1 MSLARL
7 AVHVRERG
15 GLPLELCFVDSDRV
29 ERTNLGRQLF
39 SPAELGRNKAVTLA
53 GRLNAALGLAIQAVP
68 MMATAELLRELA
80 PSYQTTG
87 VLVGAVDR
95 AIGRRALHQ
104 ALAQQQ
110 WRLWLDVGNEHAWGT
125 VLIGSATERRQLS
138 GACALGGLCTALPA
152 PSLGYPHL
160 LDEQPLIEAEACAP
174 AMRDERQSLMVNQAM
189 AAVAGQYLYQLIIAR
204 QIRVFEAIVH
214 DLRML
219 LREIAG
225 RGPHPTAAICDSR
238 TLQSSPESG
247 ERAGYDGAKRR
258 KGSKVHAAVDTLG
271 HLLALLVTPANE
283 QKTAHRLPNWP
294 SRCKR

>member
-1 MSLARL
+1 MSAATPIALSITEDKPCLYALPATQPIAVCLVGCGGTGSHLAMSLARL
-7 AVHVRERG
+7 AAHVRERG
-15 GLPLELCFVDSDRV
+15 GPPLQLCFVDGDRV

-39 SPAELGRNKAVTLA
+39 SAAELGRNKAVTLA

-68 MMATAELLRELA
+68 TMATAELLRELA

-87 VLVGAVDR
+87 VLVGAVDT

-138 GACALGGLCTALPA
+138 SACALGGLCTALPA

-160 LDEQPLIEAEACAP
+160 LDEQPLIEAETCAP

-189 AAVAGQYLYQLIIAR
+189 AAVAGQYLYQLIVAR
-204 QIRVFEAIVH
+204 QITTFETAL
-214 DLRML
+214 DLATLTMRSTVITPGN
-219 LREIAG
+219 IARAAG
-225 RGPHPTAAICDSR
+225 LPVEDVTRLEKPTR
-238 TLQSSPESG
+238 TG
-247 ERAGYDGAKRR
+247 ER
-258 KGSKVHAAVDTLG
+258 
-271 HLLALLVTPANE
+271 P
-283 QKTAHRLPNWP
+283 
-294 SRCKR
+294 